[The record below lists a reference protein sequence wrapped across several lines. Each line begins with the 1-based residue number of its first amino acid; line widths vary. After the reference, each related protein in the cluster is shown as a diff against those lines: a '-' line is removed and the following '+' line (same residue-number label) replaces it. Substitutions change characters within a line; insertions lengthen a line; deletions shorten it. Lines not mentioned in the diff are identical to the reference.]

1 MTALLSSKEFDR
13 PPQVIVGVRPTDTR
27 VANVKHD
34 LAFLLQAAMFSAEK
48 HRRQRRK
55 GEDASPYINHPI
67 AVADLV
73 ANVGG
78 ISDVRILAA
87 AILHDTIED
96 TNTTLDQLTELFGQE
111 VSTLVAE
118 VSDDKS
124 LPKAERKRLQIEHAQ
139 QLSSAAKMIKLAD
152 KISNVTEVLENPPV
166 DWSIERRRDYLE
178 WARAV
183 VAGCQGTNAGLEQRF
198 DELLKRGLRTLEAAA

>member
-1 MTALLSSKEFDR
+1 M
-13 PPQVIVGVRPTDTR
+13 
-27 VANVKHD
+27 KHD

-73 ANVGG
+73 ANAGG